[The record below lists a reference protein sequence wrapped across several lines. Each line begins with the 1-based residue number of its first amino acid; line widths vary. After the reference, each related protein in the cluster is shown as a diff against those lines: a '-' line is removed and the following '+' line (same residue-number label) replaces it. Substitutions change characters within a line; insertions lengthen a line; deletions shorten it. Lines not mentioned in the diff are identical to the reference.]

1 VSHADATVR
10 EPELVGS
17 GGAAPVRLAVAPAVS
32 THSCHEVRPV
42 GTAKY
47 RLEVVS
53 AFAMNF
59 GMFWMSTGLLVAI
72 LPFFA
77 LFAF

>member
-1 VSHADATVR
+1 MNHTDATVR
-10 EPELVGS
+10 EPELVASGS
-17 GGAAPVRLAVAPAVS
+17 GAPMRLAVALAVS

-59 GMFWMSTGLLVAI
+59 GMFWMSTGLRVPI

-77 LFAF
+77 LFAL

>member
-1 VSHADATVR
+1 VT
-10 EPELVGS
+10 
-17 GGAAPVRLAVAPAVS
+17 GGVMLAEAPATT

-42 GTAKY
+42 GSVKF
-47 RLEVVS
+47 RLEQLS

-59 GMFWMSTGLLVAI
+59 GMFWMSTGLLVPI

-77 LFAF
+77 ALSF

>member
-1 VSHADATVR
+1 M
-10 EPELVGS
+10 
-17 GGAAPVRLAVAPAVS
+17 
-32 THSCHEVRPV
+32 

-47 RLEVVS
+47 RLEVIS

-77 LFAF
+77 RFAF